1 MASPPAKYP
10 EQMITMV
17 SKETRERIERI
28 AGPPREPG
36 SRSLSEVQREA
47 IERGLEYLEA
57 REAVRR

>member
-17 SKETRERIERI
+17 SPAMRERVAAIAER
-28 AGPPREPG
+28 EQ
-36 SRSLSEVQREA
+36 RSLSEVQREA

-57 REAVRR
+57 RQSVPR